1 MNKRILI
8 LLAGVLAIAA
18 IVAACGSSSS
28 SSSSSSDGS
37 TSSAPAKDSA
47 VIAEPPNAPAYYVF
61 PLTPMDNYNGLNDAY
76 FQDLIY
82 RPLYWIG
89 DHGKVK
95 VYDQISLADAPT
107 YTDGGKTA
115 VLKLRD
121 YSWSDGT
128 KITSRDVLFFWN
140 LLKASKENWAGYVPS
155 EFPDNVTK
163 VTTPDDST
171 ITFTFD
177 KVYNA
182 DWILYNELSQ
192 ITPMPQHLWDK
203 TSDSGTVGNLDQTP
217 AGAKKVYN
225 YLIKQGAQADTY
237 ASNPLWQVVSGP
249 WKIQSFANGNEVTLA
264 ANDAYSGPIKPSLK
278 TITLKPFTSD
288 TAEFNVLAAGGDVD
302 FGYIPPQQGD
312 QGDRIKGK
320 GYETQTTTTWS
331 INYMVPNFNNPDVGP
346 ILKQLPVRQAIEH
359 LIDQEGWVK
368 GPLRGFGA
376 PTYGPVPAFPDN
388 PFVSPANKAN
398 AFPYDVEA
406 AKKLLTD
413 NGWDVKPD
421 GTTTCKTPG
430 TAAGQCGEGVK
441 AGAELKF
448 KVEYASGLGALDKAM
463 QAEKSAFSQAGIQ
476 LELVSEPLETVNAN
490 EVKCTADQ
498 KECTWQFV
506 QGDLAWTFQPNYY
519 PEGSLMFGKD
529 GCCNAGSYDD
539 PKANQLIADT
549 HTSTSPD
556 AMVAYQDYL
565 QQQLPVFWTPK
576 AQAIVAWR
584 SNLTGVQANDPFS
597 NLYPEEWSWK

>member
-8 LLAGVLAIAA
+8 LLASVLVIAA
-18 IVAACGSSSS
+18 IVAACGSGGSSS
-28 SSSSSSDGS
+28 SSSSGASSN
-37 TSSAPAKDSA
+37 SAPAKDSA
-47 VIAEPPNAPAYYVF
+47 IIAEPPNAPAYYVF

-89 DHGKVK
+89 DHGQVK

-163 VTTPDDST
+163 VATPDDST

-203 TSDSGTVGNLDQTP
+203 TSDSGKVGDFDQTP
-217 AGAKKVYN
+217 AGAKKVYS

-264 ANDAYSGPIKPSLK
+264 ANDAYSGPIKPTLK

-288 TAEFNVLAAGGDVD
+288 TAEFNVLAAGGVD
-302 FGYIPPQQGD
+302 LRDSAAARAPVLRQAQQGPGEHGGSGFVAGNQHGHEVVAQLAVAQVGAPGVHQKPQQRRVADFAIVASCQGIGVGQGAGGAGPVDEVVQAGIDDGQVSPEGALAGD
-312 QGDRIKGK
+312 EHVGQG
-320 GYETQTTTTWS
+320 Q
-331 INYMVPNFNNPDVGP
+331 V
-346 ILKQLPVRQAIEH
+346 PVRN
-359 LIDQEGWVK
+359 VK
-368 GPLRGFGA
+368 GRSVFRLFEHAVNRPNDRGFGGDGPKVVVEDAQADYVQAERQELLLHVDHAARPA
-376 PTYGPVPAFPDN
+376 PAARHRLQLGRGPQGHVPKHAGHGVQPG
-388 PFVSPANKAN
+388 S
-398 AFPYDVEA
+398 VEGGHDRA
-406 AKKLLTD
+406 
-413 NGWDVKPD
+413 
-421 GTTTCKTPG
+421 
-430 TAAGQCGEGVK
+430 AAGFPRFQVGGDQALAHDGLQDFGQYALVVVEGIF
-441 AGAELKF
+441 L
-448 KVEYASGLGALDKAM
+448 
-463 QAEKSAFSQAGIQ
+463 
-476 LELVSEPLETVNAN
+476 
-490 EVKCTADQ
+490 
-498 KECTWQFV
+498 
-506 QGDLAWTFQPNYY
+506 
-519 PEGSLMFGKD
+519 
-529 GCCNAGSYDD
+529 
-539 PKANQLIADT
+539 
-549 HTSTSPD
+549 
-556 AMVAYQDYL
+556 
-565 QQQLPVFWTPK
+565 
-576 AQAIVAWR
+576 
-584 SNLTGVQANDPFS
+584 
-597 NLYPEEWSWK
+597 